1 MRPCARACRSVLR
14 IRTPLVQSG
23 HAFATLHVAV
33 CHLLLSLSLSL
44 YTRAHKYN
52 CKHTNTPTPPHP
64 DTHPGKLADRQSAHS
79 TDRHAPSTRAP
90 SHHRETERETDRDRE
105 GQRNR
110 EGECATHPV
119 HGRQA
124 TTERQRGKQTETE
137 RDRETERERECATH
151 PVHGR
156 QATTHTR
163 AIGRVNPRRTRQR
176 HLCPEG
182 FNMTVSPFPP
192 DIALPPELPRPR

>member
-90 SHHRETERETDRDRE
+90 SHHRETERKTDRDRE

-110 EGECATHPV
+110 EGERVCYAPS
-119 HGRQA
+119 
-124 TTERQRGKQTETE
+124 
-137 RDRETERERECATH
+137 
-151 PVHGR
+151 
-156 QATTHTR
+156 TR
-163 AIGRVNPRRTRQR
+163 APSHHPHPRHRQSQ
-176 HLCPEG
+176 PKADP
-182 FNMTVSPFPP
+182 SAPP
-192 DIALPPELPRPR
+192 LPRGLQHDCLPLPPRYCSPPRTPPPQVMQSLPLVCAYGTRAVQGIWMP